1 MTASRGRA
9 PGATRCP
16 RSRERLPARRG
27 RGRSSSGSDK
37 TDWRAGGHRQ
47 RRFRSAGRWRAPMP
61 RVDPSRKR
69 CAIYT
74 RKSSEEGLE
83 QEFNS
88 LQAQCEACEAYIRSQ
103 RHEGWVLA
111 RTRYDDGGFSGGNM
125 ERPALQRLLADIQ
138 GDRMDII
145 VVYKVDRL
153 TRSLADFARLVE
165 IFDAQGVSV
174 TQQFNTTSS
183 MGRLTLNVL
192 LSFAQFE
199 REVTGERIR
208 DKIGASKKKGM
219 WMGGIVP
226 LGYDASERTLIV
238 NPADAETVRRIFA
251 LYLELG
257 CVRRVKE
264 EADRLGLSTKRSA
277 TANGTERGGK
287 SFSRGHLY
295 NLLSNPIYIGEIAHK
310 GQLYPGQ
317 HPVLIDTETW
327 TAVRDQLATNASD
340 HRRKANA
347 AEPSLL
353 AGLLTDARGERFT
366 PSHAVKKGRRYR
378 YYVSTALI
386 TEAGTD
392 QSHGWRLSA
401 QEIED
406 AVIRVLAD
414 ALISPALLIE
424 RVGTAIPSDQTQKML
439 DRAIRLAAV
448 LKRSP
453 AERAKVVRDLIEK
466 VVIEENAITIRMRRS
481 SLSGGAVVPPS
492 SENPSDRPIELTA
505 PVAFRRRG
513 TEMRL
518 VLPGVATQNESS
530 RCDPTLIK
538 ALARGRAWFE
548 ELAAG
553 RARSLRELAERDGI
567 TRRYVRRLV
576 ALAFL
581 SPQLVEAILQG
592 RQPVDLTA
600 TRLTELDL
608 PLDWTD
614 QRSLLVS

>member
-1 MTASRGRA
+1 M
-9 PGATRCP
+9 P
-16 RSRERLPARRG
+16 RS
-27 RGRSSSGSDK
+27 
-37 TDWRAGGHRQ
+37 
-47 RRFRSAGRWRAPMP
+47 
-61 RVDPSRKR
+61 DPSRKR

-103 RHEGWVLA
+103 RHEGWIVA

-125 ERPALQRLLADIQ
+125 ERPALQRLLADIR
-138 GDRMDII
+138 GGRIDII
-145 VVYKVDRL
+145 IVYKVDRL

-165 IFDAQGVSV
+165 IFDAQGASFVSV

-208 DKIGASKKKGM
+208 DKIAASKKKGM
-219 WMGGIVP
+219 WMGGNVP

-238 NPADAETVRRIFA
+238 NPAEAETVRRIFA
-251 LYLELG
+251 LYRELG

-264 EADRLGLSTKRSA
+264 EADRLGLRTKRST
-277 TANGTERGGK
+277 TASGAERGGK
-287 SFSRGHLY
+287 FFSRGHIY

-310 GQLYPGQ
+310 GQLYPAQ
-317 HPVLIDTETW
+317 HPALIDTETW

-340 HRRKANA
+340 HRRKASA
-347 AEPSLL
+347 TEPSLL
-353 AGLLTDARGERFT
+353 AGVLVDARGERLT

-378 YYVSTALI
+378 YYVSAALI

-392 QSHGWRLSA
+392 RAQGWRLAA

-406 AVIRVLAD
+406 AVIGVLAD
-414 ALISPALLIE
+414 ALTRPAMLLE
-424 RVGTAIPSDQTQKML
+424 RFGTADTPGDQVRKML
-439 DRAIRLAAV
+439 DRATRLVAA
-448 LKRSP
+448 LNGSP
-453 AERAKVVRDLIEK
+453 AQRGKVVRDLIEK
-466 VVIEENAITIRMRRS
+466 VVVEPQTITIRIRRR
-481 SLSGGAVVPPS
+481 SLSGGAVVPPA
-492 SENPSDRPIELTA
+492 SENPSDSPIELTA

-513 TEMRL
+513 VEMRL
-518 VLPGVATQNESS
+518 VLPADDRS

-538 ALARGRAWFE
+538 AIARGRSWFE

-553 RARSLRELAERDGI
+553 RARSLRELAE
-567 TRRYVRRLV
+567 
-576 ALAFL
+576 
-581 SPQLVEAILQG
+581 
-592 RQPVDLTA
+592 
-600 TRLTELDL
+600 
-608 PLDWTD
+608 
-614 QRSLLVS
+614 